1 MYLNSFSGVNVI
13 REKGKFITSVY
24 RKPTFSG
31 VYTHFDSFLPDT
43 YKIAMICTIV
53 NRCFQICSS
62 WSMFH
67 QQLILLREIFQ
78 KNGYPENFI
87 DRCFKLFLNRIY
99 ILKENVPAVEKK
111 PLRLVLPYLRT
122 ISLLGLN
129 CKNSSKRTFCP
140 SLSVWMSSCH
150 IACCAL
156 RTSVNSFLLIL
167 RKLLDFNYQYVKW
180 LDNEQTT

>member
-111 PLRLVLPYLRT
+111 PLRLVLPYLQT
-122 ISLLGLN
+122 ISLQTRTELQKFIKTYFLPLSICLN
-129 CKNSSKRTFCP
+129 EFLSYCLLRSTNFCE
-140 SLSVWMSSCH
+140 H
-150 IACCAL
+150 FF
-156 RTSVNSFLLIL
+156 TYF
-167 RKLLDFNYQYVKW
+167 
-180 LDNEQTT
+180 T